1 MLALSSVPVLF
12 FLFYFLPGAILIS
25 SSSGAKEKR
34 FENFALAILLS
45 LVFAPL
51 TFTLLSQAVP
61 GNDRLLLAGYLLFWA
76 LALIGV
82 RLFRPT
88 VSGWLPDFSAL
99 PKTDR
104 TAVLFSLLLT
114 AIVVSLRFDIFQGI
128 SSPIGD
134 DYFHLTKLTSIAAT
148 GLPSVYARQP
158 LYPFTYY
165 DLDYIAPALWVRYT
179 GGAVGIALVWVVHIG
194 IQTFAVSLFLT
205 RLIYMYAA
213 TRMTRLF
220 GLLALHTATGFDI
233 FFLPWL
239 QKLQLEGWPVDLNW
253 FDGFVQILMPITHY
267 ICAPQRQM
275 GLAVLGL
282 IFYVITA
289 GPFPEAGPFPQ
300 DGGRGLRTKG
310 YLQAVAVALLLVA
323 LFRTD
328 TFVFAAAAP
337 GLGLWYFY
345 ELLTSKGRIRQLAHL
360 ATTALV
366 ALVLVFPYLHDIL
379 SKRSLL
385 EFGLR
390 SFVFLDIP
398 GIPWLRYPITG
409 FVFLALEIGIPVLL
423 LLWFL
428 AHPRLCTRSLRFWLF
443 LTVGLLIPFIA
454 RAPNYIDIALRGV
467 MPAQLATAMIACF
480 VLTLW
485 QHQKR
490 RYVAALVAIQFV
502 LSVVTVGVDT
512 YFRFREETAAIPATS
527 RWIARNTPPTALVF
541 YEQDPITHAPWQR
554 MLEVNYGQRLSY
566 VPEPTSYDYNFAP
579 VPPSAWLCLQDVNLY
594 DANSLC
600 SIEAHIPGTQPVY
613 IKYLSAA
620 PALDTVF
627 TLVHESSN
635 GSIFSLSCPN
645 AATPEY
651 PNPPTV
657 VRETYQELRNLLSE
671 IPADHAIAA
680 STQEVE
686 DWLRSEESGHRLFK
700 VTPEDEGGAVNTLSQ
715 TGFWLTVMPENEG
728 ALLARQLGFYH
739 QLLPIDVN
747 SSPVWFVLDYLYIDQ
762 WNDMLLTHIQ
772 ENYFV
777 AFTQW
782 LACKQ
787 LVVLALPSPDG
798 LHVVGT
804 DISFDG
810 ALEVSELR
818 TSGPSH
824 RAGEIVPIE
833 LTWRRL
839 KDVQLKY
846 FVHLVDEQGVLRAQI
861 DLPAADDGTDQL
873 QLTRMGLYLP
883 PELPAGAYQIR
894 LGVYRP
900 EDGQRLTLP
909 NGDDS
914 AYLPLTVT
922 P

>member
-61 GNDRLLLAGYLLFWA
+61 ATTACSWRGISCSGRSPWLACGSFGRPSAGGCPTSALSPKQTRTALLFSF
-76 LALIGV
+76 I
-82 RLFRPT
+82 
-88 VSGWLPDFSAL
+88 
-99 PKTDR
+99 
-104 TAVLFSLLLT
+104 LT

-179 GGAVGIALVWVVHIG
+179 EGAVGIALAWVVHIG

-220 GLLALHTATGFDI
+220 GLLALHTATGWDI

-239 QKLQLEGWPVDLNW
+239 EKLQLEGWPVDLNW

-289 GPFPEAGPFPQ
+289 GPIPEAGPFPQ
-300 DGGRGLRTKG
+300 DGGRGLLTRG

-454 RAPNYIDIALRGV
+454 RAPIYNDIALRGV

-480 VLTLW
+480 VLTQW

-512 YFRFREETAAIPATS
+512 YFRFSEETAAIPATS

-651 PNPPTV
+651 P
-657 VRETYQELRNLLSE
+657 ESSYCSSRNLSR
-671 IPADHAIAA
+671 AA
-680 STQEVE
+680 QPSVR
-686 DWLRSEESGHRLFK
+686 DSGRPCHRRQH
-700 VTPEDEGGAVNTLSQ
+700 PGG
-715 TGFWLTVMPENEG
+715 
-728 ALLARQLGFYH
+728 
-739 QLLPIDVN
+739 
-747 SSPVWFVLDYLYIDQ
+747 
-762 WNDMLLTHIQ
+762 
-772 ENYFV
+772 
-777 AFTQW
+777 
-782 LACKQ
+782 
-787 LVVLALPSPDG
+787 
-798 LHVVGT
+798 
-804 DISFDG
+804 
-810 ALEVSELR
+810 
-818 TSGPSH
+818 
-824 RAGEIVPIE
+824 
-833 LTWRRL
+833 RRL
-839 KDVQLKY
+839 VTQRGVWTSP
-846 FVHLVDEQGVLRAQI
+846 FQGDARGRRRCSKHIVANRFL
-861 DLPAADDGTDQL
+861 ADRDA
-873 QLTRMGLYLP
+873 RK
-883 PELPAGAYQIR
+883 
-894 LGVYRP
+894 
-900 EDGQRLTLP
+900 
-909 NGDDS
+909 
-914 AYLPLTVT
+914 
-922 P
+922 